1 MSIAN
6 DTSPI
11 VVSSEDEGPKE
22 ESFDVNNY
30 ALTKTVAKGL
40 LNVAL
45 LTENAKQLKL
55 TIQLGPEKDEFYA
68 VTISLV
74 IISIVLQTAMAILG
88 AFIGSKNINFEQNQ
102 KKATTLNRTIL
113 IFAVL
118 TVIDNIL
125 LAAFSGAKNGY

>member
-1 MSIAN
+1 MSIEN

-11 VVSSEDEGPKE
+11 VVNTEYEGPKE
-22 ESFDVNNY
+22 ESFDINNY
-30 ALTKTVAKGL
+30 VLTKTVAKGL

-55 TIQLGPEKDEFYA
+55 TIQLGPDKDEFYA
-68 VTISLV
+68 VTLTLV

-88 AFIGSKNINFEQNQ
+88 AFVGSKNINFQQNQ
-102 KKATTLNRTIL
+102 TKATTLNRAIL
-113 IFAVL
+113 ICAVL

-125 LAAFSGAKNGY
+125 LAAFSGTKKGY